1 MKFIIGILVMVVGAL
16 LVIKTEWFIENF
28 GRSEWAEQKLGNGGT
43 HLFYKLLA
51 VTGIILALLG
61 MTGALGEII
70 IGIFGSLF
78 GLRN

>member
-1 MKFIIGILVMVVGAL
+1 MKYIIGILVMVVGAL

-28 GRSEWAEQKLGNGGT
+28 GRSEWAEQKLGGGGT
-43 HLFYKLLA
+43 HLFYKLLG

-70 IGIFGSLF
+70 ISIFGSLF